1 MINPKTSICFWG
13 CFYCMVTRSEYR
25 FVVALVDVT
34 KLRFV
39 CKKIY
44 YIFIIAF
51 FSLMAVACSSE
62 KALKKG
68 DKYAAIME
76 YNEAVKE
83 YKKAYRKIPPKE
95 RAQRADVAWKMG
107 ECYRKSNSP
116 VLAAAAYQNA
126 LRYGCPDS
134 LALLYLADALL
145 EKGDYKASEKSYK
158 AFLEKAP
165 DNRMA
170 QIGLQSAMQ
179 SSEWK
184 KNPNRYIVKKSKE
197 LNGQRSDFCP
207 MYVGED
213 TTMILTTTTR
223 KEATGDEVSGITGQK
238 SADLFITKLDEKGKW
253 QKSEKIESD
262 VNSEFEDGACAFTR
276 DGKVMYFTRCVTDP
290 HYPRFAGIY
299 KSNRSDASWSKPEQV
314 VITRDT
320 LSLYAHPAVSPDGEW
335 LYFTSN
341 MAGGHGGL
349 DLWRF
354 YIGRSRSMEGIVE
367 NLGPMINTEG
377 DEQFPSFGPKGELF
391 FSSDGYPGMGG
402 LDIFC
407 ATQAS
412 DTLWN
417 VVNMGA
423 PLNSNGDDFG
433 MTFAPGLYRG
443 FFSSNRGD
451 ARGWDHI
458 YSFYLPETVHMLRG
472 WLYEKD
478 GYELPEGVIYM
489 IGDDGTNSSFGVMK
503 DGSYSVRV
511 TPGVKYVLLGTCK
524 GYLNSMQEFTADSTD
539 SNMEYNIDFALASI
553 SKPVLID
560 NIFYEYDKATLTAE
574 STASLDELVRLLD
587 LNPNVTIELGSHCDF
602 RGSDNYNQRLS
613 QARAESVV
621 EYLTA
626 NGIEN
631 ERLKAV
637 GYGEGTPKVISKKVS
652 EVHSFLKEGD
662 VLTEAFINALESEEQ
677 KEICHALNR
686 RTEFQVLRTT
696 YKLYE

>member
-1 MINPKTSICFWG
+1 MHRN
-13 CFYCMVTRSEYR
+13 
-25 FVVALVDVT
+25 
-34 KLRFV
+34 
-39 CKKIY
+39 IY
-44 YIFIIAF
+44 YIFITLLLSIA
-51 FSLMAVACSSE
+51 AVACSSE
-62 KALKKG
+62 KAIRKG
-68 DKYAAIME
+68 DKFAAIME
-76 YNEAVKE
+76 YHEAAKE
-83 YKKAYRKIPPKE
+83 YKKAYRQISPKE
-95 RAQRADVAWKMG
+95 RPKRAEVAWKMG
-107 ECYRKSNSP
+107 ECYRKGNSA
-116 VLAAAAYQNA
+116 VFAAAAYQNA
-126 LRYGCPDS
+126 VRYGYPDS
-134 LALLYLADALL
+134 TALLYLADALL
-145 EKGDYKASEKSYK
+145 EKGDYKASEKNYR
-158 AFLEKAP
+158 AFLEKAQ

-179 SSEWK
+179 SAEWK

-197 LNGQRSDFCP
+197 LNGQRSDYCP
-207 MYVGED
+207 AYVGED
-213 TTMILTTTTR
+213 TTMIVTTTTR
-223 KEATGDEVSGITGQK
+223 KEATGDELSGITGHK
-238 SADLFITKLDEKGKW
+238 HADIFMTKLDEKGKW

-262 VNSEFEDGACAFTR
+262 VNSEFEDGACAFTP

-290 HYPRFAGIY
+290 HYPRYAAIY
-299 KSNRSDASWSKPEQV
+299 RSSRSDASWGKPEQV

-341 MAGGHGGL
+341 MAGGCGGL

-354 YIGRSRSMEGIVE
+354 YIGPSRAMEGIIE
-367 NLGPMINTEG
+367 NLGPMINTDG

-407 ATQAS
+407 ATLS
-412 DTLWN
+412 NDTLWN
-417 VVNMGA
+417 VTNMGA

-458 YSFYLPETVHMLRG
+458 YSFFLPETVHMLRG
-472 WLYEKD
+472 WIYEKD

-524 GYLNSMQEFTADSTD
+524 GYLNSMQELTADSVEE
-539 SNMEYNIDFALASI
+539 NREYQLDFELASI
-553 SKPVLID
+553 TKPVLID

-574 STASLDELVRLLD
+574 STASLNELVKLLE

-626 NGIEN
+626 AGVEK
-631 ERLKAV
+631 ERLTAA
-637 GYGEGTPKVISKKVS
+637 GYGEESPKVITKKLS
-652 EVHSFLKEGD
+652 EKHTFLKEGD
-662 VLTEAFINALESEEQ
+662 VLTEEFIDALEAEEQ
-677 KEICHALNR
+677 KEVCHALNR

>member
-1 MINPKTSICFWG
+1 MHRN
-13 CFYCMVTRSEYR
+13 
-25 FVVALVDVT
+25 
-34 KLRFV
+34 
-39 CKKIY
+39 IY
-44 YIFIIAF
+44 YIFITLLLSIA
-51 FSLMAVACSSE
+51 AVACSSE
-62 KALKKG
+62 KAIRKG
-68 DKYAAIME
+68 DKFAAIME
-76 YNEAVKE
+76 YHEAAKE
-83 YKKAYRKIPPKE
+83 YKKAYRQISPKE
-95 RAQRADVAWKMG
+95 RPKRAEVAWKMG
-107 ECYRKSNSP
+107 ECYRKGNSA
-116 VLAAAAYQNA
+116 VFAAAAYQNA
-126 LRYGCPDS
+126 VRYGYPDS
-134 LALLYLADALL
+134 TALLYLADALL
-145 EKGDYKASEKSYK
+145 EKGDYKASEKNYR
-158 AFLEKAP
+158 AFLEKAQ

-179 SSEWK
+179 SAEWK

-197 LNGQRSDFCP
+197 LNGQRSDYCP
-207 MYVGED
+207 AYVGED
-213 TTMILTTTTR
+213 TTMIVTTTTR
-223 KEATGDEVSGITGQK
+223 KEATGDELSGITGQK
-238 SADLFITKLDEKGKW
+238 HADIFMTKLDEKGKW

-262 VNSEFEDGACAFTR
+262 VNSEFEDGACAFTP

-290 HYPRFAGIY
+290 HYPRYAAIY
-299 KSNRSDASWSKPEQV
+299 KSSRSDASWGKPEQV

-341 MAGGHGGL
+341 MAGGCGGL

-354 YIGRSRSMEGIVE
+354 YIGPSRAMEGIIE
-367 NLGPMINTEG
+367 NLGPMINTDG

-407 ATQAS
+407 ATLS
-412 DTLWN
+412 NDTLWN
-417 VVNMGA
+417 VTNMGA

-458 YSFYLPETVHMLRG
+458 YSFFLPETVHMLRG
-472 WLYEKD
+472 WIYEKD

-524 GYLNSMQEFTADSTD
+524 GYLNSMQELTADSVEE
-539 SNMEYNIDFALASI
+539 NREYQLDFELASI
-553 SKPVLID
+553 TKPVLID

-574 STASLDELVRLLD
+574 STASLNELVKLLE

-626 NGIEN
+626 AGVEK
-631 ERLKAV
+631 ERLTAA
-637 GYGEGTPKVISKKVS
+637 GYGEESPKVVTKKLS
-652 EVHSFLKEGD
+652 EKHTFLKEGD
-662 VLTEAFINALESEEQ
+662 LLTEEFIDALDTEEQ
-677 KEICHALNR
+677 KEVCHALNR

>member
-1 MINPKTSICFWG
+1 MHRNIF
-13 CFYCMVTRSEYR
+13 
-25 FVVALVDVT
+25 
-34 KLRFV
+34 
-39 CKKIY
+39 
-44 YIFIIAF
+44 YIFITLLLSIA
-51 FSLMAVACSSE
+51 AVACSSE
-62 KALKKG
+62 KAIRKG
-68 DKYAAIME
+68 DKFAAIME
-76 YNEAVKE
+76 YHEAAKE
-83 YKKAYRKIPPKE
+83 YKKAYRQISPKE
-95 RAQRADVAWKMG
+95 RPKRAEVAWKMG
-107 ECYRKSNSP
+107 ECYRKGNSA
-116 VLAAAAYQNA
+116 VFAAAAYQNA
-126 LRYGCPDS
+126 VRYGYPDS
-134 LALLYLADALL
+134 TALLYLADALL
-145 EKGDYKASEKSYK
+145 EKGDYKASEKNYR
-158 AFLEKAP
+158 AFLEKAQ

-179 SSEWK
+179 SAEWK

-197 LNGQRSDFCP
+197 LNGQRSDYCP
-207 MYVGED
+207 AYVGED
-213 TTMILTTTTR
+213 TTMIVTTTTR
-223 KEATGDEVSGITGQK
+223 KEATGDELSGITGHK
-238 SADLFITKLDEKGKW
+238 HADIFMTKLDEKGKW

-262 VNSEFEDGACAFTR
+262 VNSEFEDGACAFTP

-290 HYPRFAGIY
+290 HYPRYAAIY
-299 KSNRSDASWSKPEQV
+299 KSSRSDASWGKPEQV

-341 MAGGHGGL
+341 MAGGCGGL

-354 YIGRSRSMEGIVE
+354 YIGPSRAMEGIIE
-367 NLGPMINTEG
+367 NLGPMINTDG

-407 ATQAS
+407 ATLS
-412 DTLWN
+412 NDTLWN
-417 VVNMGA
+417 VTNMGA

-458 YSFYLPETVHMLRG
+458 YSFFLPVTVHMLRG
-472 WLYEKD
+472 WIFEKD

-524 GYLNSMQEFTADSTD
+524 GYLNSMQELTADSVEE
-539 SNMEYNIDFALASI
+539 NREYQLDFELASTT
-553 SKPVLID
+553 KPVLID

-574 STASLDELVRLLD
+574 STASLNELVKLLE

-626 NGIEN
+626 AGVEK
-631 ERLKAV
+631 ERLTAA
-637 GYGEGTPKVISKKVS
+637 GYGEESPKVVTKKLS
-652 EVHSFLKEGD
+652 EKHTFLKEGD
-662 VLTEAFINALESEEQ
+662 LLTEEFIDALDSEEQ
-677 KEICHALNR
+677 KEVCHALNR

>member
-1 MINPKTSICFWG
+1 VN
-13 CFYCMVTRSEYR
+13 RN
-25 FVVALVDVT
+25 
-34 KLRFV
+34 
-39 CKKIY
+39 IY
-44 YIFIIAF
+44 YIFITLLLSIV
-51 FSLMAVACSSE
+51 AVACSSE
-62 KALKKG
+62 KAIRKG
-68 DKYAAIME
+68 DKFAAIME
-76 YNEAVKE
+76 YHEAAKE
-83 YKKAYRKIPPKE
+83 YKKAYRQISPKE
-95 RAQRADVAWKMG
+95 RPKRAEVAWKMG
-107 ECYRKSNSP
+107 ECYRKGNSA
-116 VLAAAAYQNA
+116 VFAAAAYQNA
-126 LRYGCPDS
+126 VRYGYPDS
-134 LALLYLADALL
+134 TALLYLADALL
-145 EKGDYKASEKSYK
+145 EKGDYKASEKNYR
-158 AFLEKAP
+158 AFLEKAQ

-179 SSEWK
+179 SAEWK

-197 LNGQRSDFCP
+197 LNGQRSDYCP
-207 MYVGED
+207 AYVGED
-213 TTMILTTTTR
+213 TTMIVTTTTR
-223 KEATGDEVSGITGQK
+223 KEATGDELSGITGQK
-238 SADLFITKLDEKGKW
+238 HADIFMTKLDEKGKW

-262 VNSEFEDGACAFTR
+262 VNSEFEDGACAFTP

-290 HYPRFAGIY
+290 HYPRYAAIY
-299 KSNRSDASWSKPEQV
+299 KSSRSDASWGKPEQV
-314 VITRDT
+314 VISRDT

-341 MAGGHGGL
+341 MAGGCGGL

-354 YIGRSRSMEGIVE
+354 YIGPSRAMEGIIE
-367 NLGPMINTEG
+367 NLGPMINTDG

-407 ATQAS
+407 ATLS
-412 DTLWN
+412 NDTLWN
-417 VVNMGA
+417 VTNMGA

-458 YSFYLPETVHMLRG
+458 YSFFLPETVHMLRG
-472 WLYEKD
+472 WIYEKD

-489 IGDDGTNSSFGVMK
+489 IGDDGTNSSFCVMK

-524 GYLNSMQEFTADSTD
+524 GYLNSMQELTADSVEE
-539 SNMEYNIDFALASI
+539 NREYQLDFELASI
-553 SKPVLID
+553 TKPVLID

-574 STASLDELVRLLD
+574 STASLNELVKLLE

-626 NGIEN
+626 AGVEK
-631 ERLKAV
+631 ERLTAA
-637 GYGEGTPKVISKKVS
+637 GYGEESPKVITKKLS
-652 EVHSFLKEGD
+652 EKHTFLKEGD
-662 VLTEAFINALESEEQ
+662 LLTEEFIDALETEEQ
-677 KEICHALNR
+677 KEVCHALNR